1 MQLLFPS
8 LVSVIYKICQT
19 KNYYLR
25 QLCRI
30 GHFCFCFIAICVLFA
45 NQRPAIYFSLTIYSI
60 LVSWRKLEQFSP
72 GVRRVHP
79 GEVSV
84 CGTHRLPDC
93 LVTFCNQTVKRF
105 LQILFFLN
113 CDHFPVVPLVYD
125 ILPGLQIVLC
135 CPLMKVFAN

>member
-84 CGTHRLPDC
+84 CVAHTG
-93 LVTFCNQTVKRF
+93 
-105 LQILFFLN
+105 
-113 CDHFPVVPLVYD
+113 Y
-125 ILPGLQIVLC
+125 QIVLLLSAIKQSSDFYKYC
-135 CPLMKVFAN
+135 FSLTAIISLQFLLCMTFYLVYRSCFVAP